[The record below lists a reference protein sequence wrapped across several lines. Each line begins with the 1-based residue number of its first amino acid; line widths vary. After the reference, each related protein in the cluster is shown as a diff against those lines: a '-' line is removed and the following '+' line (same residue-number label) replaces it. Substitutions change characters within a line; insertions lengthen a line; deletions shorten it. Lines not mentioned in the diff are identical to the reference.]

1 MANSKGKMFF
11 GWWIVIAMFIIMTF
25 LYTPAINLTSLFT
38 TSVTK
43 ELGFS
48 GSSFT
53 LYYTIMALTCMIAA
67 PFVGKVAKKIDI
79 RLLIGGSTVLGALAY
94 VGFSMAYNLMT
105 FYIAAIPLGIS
116 IAGAALIPTALIITN
131 WFNEKRGLALGIAMS
146 GSGFGG
152 IILSPVMTALISRLG
167 WRISYLT
174 IAILIIVTILPF
186 VFAVIRLTP
195 AEKGLAPLGEAK
207 VNTGAPK
214 ALTGLTQKEAFKT
227 LSFWLFCLAIVV
239 TGIVVNA
246 MIVNLAPYLTGEG
259 MSVTSA
265 GLVLSAASLFVLAG
279 KLVIGP
285 VFDKLNLKVVM
296 ISIGICNVLSF
307 LFLMN
312 GGSFGM
318 AIVYTIFTGVGAT
331 AATVAPSVLTA
342 NLFGIKDFSS
352 IFGTVSLFSSLGAAL
367 SAMVA
372 SAVLSMTK
380 SYSVLLITLIA
391 LAVVALVLFLIA
403 IATKPKSAVSSNAI
417 KEGSATA

>member
-11 GWWIVIAMFIIMTF
+11 GWWIVIAMFMIMTF

-67 PFVGKVAKKIDI
+67 PFVGKIAKKVDI
-79 RLLIGGSTVLGALAY
+79 RIMIGGSTVLGALAY
-94 VGFSMAYNLMT
+94 VVFSMARNLMT

-116 IAGAALIPTALIITN
+116 IAGAALIPTSLIITN

-174 IAILIIVTILPF
+174 IAILIVVTILPF

-195 AEKGLAPLGEAK
+195 AEKGLSPLGEAK

-214 ALTGLTQKEAFKT
+214 VLNGLTQKEAFKT
-227 LSFWLFCLAIVV
+227 LSFWLFCIAIVV

-246 MIVNLAPYLTGEG
+246 MIVNLAPYLTGAG
-259 MSVTSA
+259 MSVTNA
-265 GLVLSAASLFVLAG
+265 GLILSASSLFVLAG
-279 KLVIGP
+279 KLAIGP
-285 VFDKLNLKVVM
+285 VFDKVNLKVVM
-296 ISIGICNVLSF
+296 IMIGICNVLSF

-312 GGSFGM
+312 GGNFGM

-331 AATVAPSVLTA
+331 AATVAPSVVTA
-342 NLFGIKDFSS
+342 KLFGVKDFGS

-367 SAMVA
+367 SAIVA
-372 SAVLSMTK
+372 SAILSTTK

-403 IATKPKSAVSSNAI
+403 IAVKPKSAVTSNAL
-417 KEGSATA
+417 KEGPATA